1 MTVVKNKNRLSRIL
15 ALKPL
20 RHPGCGKANSA
31 FETVA
36 ATVNLGGAADFGFSI
51 SGFWI
56 GGRHRS
62 FFCLVIFLSFLSF
75 YRAAGLACCTVI
87 PLVLPRGWLG
97 MDLRRACSASF
108 PLFYRAVGLGP
119 DLFDFSPRLDERR
132 RRCFAARQK
141 KCSKNMQP
149 DDHYA
154 HHLSSRKNPSVR
166 LIDGQKPRVSSAV
179 ANLRQPIGTG
189 VHARPLLNS

>member
-20 RHPGCGKANSA
+20 HHTGCGNADSTCK
-31 FETVA
+31 TVA

-75 YRAAGLACCTVI
+75 YRAAGLAWI
-87 PLVLPRGWLG
+87 RGGRWP
-97 MDLRRACSASF
+97 ASF

-132 RRCFAARQK
+132 R
-141 KCSKNMQP
+141 P
-149 DDHYA
+149 
-154 HHLSSRKNPSVR
+154 
-166 LIDGQKPRVSSAV
+166 
-179 ANLRQPIGTG
+179 LRRTNNRIAQRTG
-189 VHARPLLNS
+189 SQMATMHIL

>member
-1 MTVVKNKNRLSRIL
+1 MAVVKNKNRLGRIL
-15 ALKPL
+15 VLKPL
-20 RHPGCGKANSA
+20 HHTGCGNANSA

-62 FFCLVIFLSFLSF
+62 FFYLAIFYLVIFLSFLSF

-97 MDLRRACSASF
+97 MDPRRALARIVSVVLPRRWLGTGSF
-108 PLFYRAVGLGP
+108 
-119 DLFDFSPRLDERR
+119 RLLT
-132 RRCFAARQK
+132 AARRTPAAASPHEQ
-141 KCSKNMQP
+141 
-149 DDHYA
+149 
-154 HHLSSRKNPSVR
+154 
-166 LIDGQKPRVSSAV
+166 
-179 ANLRQPIGTG
+179 
-189 VHARPLLNS
+189 